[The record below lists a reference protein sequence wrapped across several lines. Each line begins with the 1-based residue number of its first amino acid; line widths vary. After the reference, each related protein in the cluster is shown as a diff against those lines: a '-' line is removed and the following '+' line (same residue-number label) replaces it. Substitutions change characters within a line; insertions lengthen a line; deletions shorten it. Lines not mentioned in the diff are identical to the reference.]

1 MSLESLLATAAHRLG
16 PTRTGRAIVFGS
28 APLVLAG
35 LPRQPRDLD
44 LFVAEDLYSEL
55 LADQCTE
62 HTDDQGHRYLLLAER
77 IEAWGSFPGVSW
89 DQVAGRAR
97 LDPRTSGLRVAD
109 LVDVRATKVAL
120 GRPRDLADIQ
130 LIDALLGP
138 YPEEDDP
145 TESVA
150 QQLPKPS

>member
-1 MSLESLLATAAHRLG
+1 MSIESLLATAAERLG
-16 PTRTGRAIVFGS
+16 PSRSGRAIVFGS

-44 LFVAEDLYSEL
+44 LFVSEDLYREL
-55 LADQCTE
+55 REDIE
-62 HTDDQGHRYLLLAER
+62 EEVDDQGHSFLRLADD
-77 IEAWGSFPGVSW
+77 IEVWSSFPGVCW
-89 DQVAGRAR
+89 EQVAGRSR

-109 LVDVRATKVAL
+109 LADVRATKAAL

-138 YPEEDDP
+138 FPEEDDP
-145 TESVA
+145 TESVPKE
-150 QQLPKPS
+150 LPSA